1 MSKEIEKR
9 IKELREEIEKH
20 NYYYYVLDNPIIS
33 DAEYDRLMKELME
46 LEEKYPE
53 YRTPDSPTQKVGGKA
68 RDEFKKF
75 THPEPMLSL
84 SNVYSE
90 SEFEDFHNRIV
101 KLLGT
106 ENFNY
111 VVEPKYDGLAVELIY
126 KNGVLSVGSTRGDGV
141 TGEDITDNIK
151 TIKTLPLNLYNTA
164 ENKDEIPEEMIV
176 RGEVIIFKEDFK
188 KLNERRLEEGEPLFA
203 NPRNAAAGSLKQ
215 LDPKVT
221 ASRPLRIFIYNNV
234 KSLHKIKS
242 QWEFLNYVKRL
253 HLPVSEYVKR
263 VKGVKEVM
271 EYYRE
276 MEKNRHS
283 LKFDID
289 GIVIKVDDF
298 SQQRIL
304 GNIAK
309 SPRWAVAFKFPPVQ
323 ETTIVE
329 DIIVQVGR
337 TGALTPVAVLKPV
350 RVGGVTVSRATLHNQ
365 DEIDRLDI
373 RVGDAVL
380 VQRAGDVIPEIV
392 KVIVER
398 RPENTRR
405 FRIPDRCPV
414 CNTPVLKDED
424 EAIIRC
430 PNIDCPARLI
440 ERIKHFVSRR
450 AFNIEGLGDKII
462 EKLVLE
468 EKIVKD
474 IPDIF
479 ALNAER
485 LKNIEGFGEKS
496 AKKIIEA
503 IEKSKKTTLK
513 RFIFA
518 LGIRHVGENTAG
530 LIADYFRDLDSLI
543 SADLEDLK
551 KIPQIGDETANE
563 IKRFFSDSRNLKMIK
578 ALKDAGVTIEEDRQ
592 KIGDALKGMSFV
604 ITGTLNNFSRDEA
617 KDFIIKNGGK
627 VLSSVSKK
635 LDYLVVGADPGSKLK
650 KAEELGIKIISEEEL
665 MEMVKNKKGK

>member
-1 MSKEIEKR
+1 MSKDIEKR
-9 IKELREEIEKH
+9 IQELREEIEKH

-90 SEFEDFHNRIV
+90 SEFADFHNRIM

-106 ENFNY
+106 EDFAY
-111 VVEPKYDGLAVELIY
+111 VIEPKYDGLAVELIY
-126 KNGVLSVGSTRGDGV
+126 RKGILSVGSTRGDGT
-141 TGEDITDNIK
+141 TGEDVTDNIK
-151 TIKTLPLNLYNTA
+151 TIKTLPLNLRGST
-164 ENKDEIPEEMIV
+164 KSVDGIPDEIIV
-176 RGEVIIFKEDFK
+176 RGEVIIFKDDFR
-188 KLNERRLEEGEPLFA
+188 KLNERRMEEGEPLFA

-215 LDPKVT
+215 LDPKIT
-221 ASRPLRIFIYNNV
+221 ATRPLRIFIYNNV
-234 KSLHKIKS
+234 KSHPAIKS

-253 HLPVSEYVKR
+253 RLPVSDYVKR

-276 MEKNRHS
+276 MEEKRHS

-298 SQQRIL
+298 SQQKML

-323 ETTIVE
+323 ETTVVE
-329 DIIVQVGR
+329 NIIVQVGR

-350 RVGGVTVSRATLHNQ
+350 QVGGVTVSRATLHNQ

-373 RVGDAVL
+373 RIGDAVL

-398 RPENTRR
+398 RPANAKR

-414 CNTPVLKDED
+414 CGTPVLKDED

-430 PNIDCPARLI
+430 PNDECPARLV

-479 ALNAER
+479 ALDSAR

-496 AKKIIEA
+496 ANKIIEA

-530 LIADYFRDLDSLI
+530 LIADYFKDIDSLI
-543 SADLEDLK
+543 SASLEDLK
-551 KIPQIGDETANE
+551 SIPQIGEETASE
-563 IKRFFSDSRNLKMIK
+563 IRRFFSDSRNLKIIK
-578 ALKDAGVTIEEDRQ
+578 GLKDAGVMIESQSEE
-592 KIGDALKGMSFV
+592 IGDALKGLTFL

-635 LDYLVVGADPGSKLK
+635 LDYLVVGSDPGSKLK
-650 KAEELGIKIISEEEL
+650 KAEELGVKIISEEEL
-665 MEMVKNKKGK
+665 VDMVNGKVKK

>member
-1 MSKEIEKR
+1 VNKDIEKR
-9 IKELREEIEKH
+9 IQELREELEKH

-90 SEFEDFHNRIV
+90 SEFADFHNRIM

-106 ENFNY
+106 EDFAY
-111 VVEPKYDGLAVELIY
+111 VIEPKYDGLAVELIY
-126 KNGVLSVGSTRGDGV
+126 RKGILSVGSTRGDGT
-141 TGEDITDNIK
+141 TGEDVTDNIK
-151 TIKTLPLNLYNTA
+151 TIKTLPLNLRGSTKSA
-164 ENKDEIPEEMIV
+164 DGIPDEIIV
-176 RGEVIIFKEDFK
+176 RGEVIIFKDDFR
-188 KLNERRLEEGEPLFA
+188 KLNERRMEEGEPLFA

-215 LDPKVT
+215 LDPKISAT
-221 ASRPLRIFIYNNV
+221 RPLRIFIYNNV
-234 KSLHKIKS
+234 KSHPAIKS

-253 HLPVSEYVKR
+253 RLPVSDYVKR

-276 MEKNRHS
+276 MEEKRHS

-298 SQQRIL
+298 SQQKML

-323 ETTIVE
+323 ETTVVE
-329 DIIVQVGR
+329 NIIVQVGR

-350 RVGGVTVSRATLHNQ
+350 QVGGVTVSRATLHNQ

-373 RVGDAVL
+373 RIGDAVL

-398 RPENTRR
+398 RPANSKR

-414 CNTPVLKDED
+414 CGTPVLKDED

-430 PNIDCPARLI
+430 PNDECPARLV

-479 ALNAER
+479 ALDSAR

-496 AKKIIEA
+496 ANKIIEA

-530 LIADYFRDLDSLI
+530 LIADYFKDIDSLI
-543 SADLEDLK
+543 SASLEDLK
-551 KIPQIGDETANE
+551 SIPQIGEETASE
-563 IKRFFSDSRNLKMIK
+563 IRRFFSDSRNLKIIK
-578 ALKDAGVTIEEDRQ
+578 GLKDAGVMIESQSEE
-592 KIGDALKGMSFV
+592 IGDALKGLTFL

-635 LDYLVVGADPGSKLK
+635 LDYLVVGSDPGSKLK
-650 KAEELGIKIISEEEL
+650 KAEELGVKIISEEEL
-665 MEMVKNKKGK
+665 VDMVNGKVKK

>member
-1 MSKEIEKR
+1 MNKDIEKR
-9 IKELREEIEKH
+9 IQELREELEKH

-90 SEFEDFHNRIV
+90 SEFADFHNRIM

-106 ENFNY
+106 EDFAY
-111 VVEPKYDGLAVELIY
+111 VIEPKYDGLAVELIY
-126 KNGVLSVGSTRGDGV
+126 RKGILSVGSTRGDGT
-141 TGEDITDNIK
+141 TGEDVTDNIK
-151 TIKTLPLNLYNTA
+151 TIKTLPLNLRGST
-164 ENKDEIPEEMIV
+164 KSVDGIPDEIIV
-176 RGEVIIFKEDFK
+176 RGEVIIFKDDFR
-188 KLNERRLEEGEPLFA
+188 KLNERRMEEGEPLFA

-215 LDPKVT
+215 LDPKISAT
-221 ASRPLRIFIYNNV
+221 RPLRIFIYNNV
-234 KSLHKIKS
+234 KSHPAIKS

-253 HLPVSEYVKR
+253 RLPVSDYVKR

-276 MEKNRHS
+276 MEEKRHS

-298 SQQRIL
+298 SQQKML

-323 ETTIVE
+323 ETTVVE
-329 DIIVQVGR
+329 NIIVQVGR

-350 RVGGVTVSRATLHNQ
+350 QVGGVTVSRATLHNQ

-373 RVGDAVL
+373 RIGDAVL

-398 RPENTRR
+398 RPANSKR

-414 CNTPVLKDED
+414 CGTPVLKDED

-430 PNIDCPARLI
+430 PNDECPARLV

-479 ALNAER
+479 ALDAAR

-530 LIADYFRDLDSLI
+530 LIADYFKDIDSLI
-543 SADLEDLK
+543 SASLEDLK
-551 KIPQIGDETANE
+551 SIPQIGEETASE
-563 IKRFFSDSRNLKMIK
+563 IRRFFSDSRNLKIIK
-578 ALKDAGVTIEEDRQ
+578 GLKDAGVMIESQSEE
-592 KIGDALKGMSFV
+592 IGDALKGLTFL

-635 LDYLVVGADPGSKLK
+635 LDYLVVGSDPGSKLK
-650 KAEELGIKIISEEEL
+650 KAEELGVKIISEEEL
-665 MEMVKNKKGK
+665 VDMVNGKVKK

>member
-164 ENKDEIPEEMIV
+164 ENKDEIPEELIV

-188 KLNERRLEEGEPLFA
+188 KLNERRVEEGEPLFA

-234 KSLHKIKS
+234 KSHPAIKN

-253 HLPVSEYVKR
+253 RLPVSDYVKR
-263 VKGVKEVM
+263 VKGVKEVI

-298 SQQRIL
+298 SQQRML

-462 EKLVLE
+462 EKLILE

-479 ALNAER
+479 ALDAAR

-530 LIADYFRDLDSLI
+530 LIADYFKDIDSLI
-543 SADLEDLK
+543 SASLEDLK
-551 KIPQIGDETANE
+551 SIPQIGEETASE
-563 IKRFFSDSRNLKMIK
+563 IRRFFSDSRNLKVIK
-578 ALKDAGVTIEEDRQ
+578 GLKDAGVMIESQSEE
-592 KIGDALKGMSFV
+592 IGDALKGLTFL

-635 LDYLVVGADPGSKLK
+635 LDYLVVGSDPGSKLK
-650 KAEELGIKIISEEEL
+650 KAEELGVKIISEEEL
-665 MEMVKNKKGK
+665 VDMVNGKVKK

>member
-90 SEFEDFHNRIV
+90 SEFADFHNRIM

-106 ENFNY
+106 EDFAY
-111 VVEPKYDGLAVELIY
+111 VIEPKYDGLAVELIY
-126 KNGVLSVGSTRGDGV
+126 RKGILSVGSTRGDGT
-141 TGEDITDNIK
+141 TGEDVTDNIK
-151 TIKTLPLNLYNTA
+151 TIKTLPLNLRGST
-164 ENKDEIPEEMIV
+164 KSVDGIPDEIIV
-176 RGEVIIFKEDFK
+176 RGEVIIFKDDFR
-188 KLNERRLEEGEPLFA
+188 KLNERRMEEGEPLFA

-215 LDPKVT
+215 LDPKIT
-221 ASRPLRIFIYNNV
+221 ATRPLRIFIYNNV
-234 KSLHKIKS
+234 KSHPAIKS

-253 HLPVSEYVKR
+253 RLPVSDYVKR

-276 MEKNRHS
+276 MEEKRHS

-298 SQQRIL
+298 SQQKML

-323 ETTIVE
+323 ETTVVE
-329 DIIVQVGR
+329 NIIVQVGR

-350 RVGGVTVSRATLHNQ
+350 QVGGVTVSRATLHNQ

-373 RVGDAVL
+373 RIGDAVL

-398 RPENTRR
+398 RPANAKR

-414 CNTPVLKDED
+414 CGTPVLKDED

-430 PNIDCPARLI
+430 PNDECPARLV

-479 ALNAER
+479 ALDAAR

-530 LIADYFRDLDSLI
+530 LIADYFKDIDSLI
-543 SADLEDLK
+543 SASLEDLK
-551 KIPQIGDETANE
+551 SIPQIGEETASE
-563 IKRFFSDSRNLKMIK
+563 MRRFFSDSRNLKIIK
-578 ALKDAGVTIEEDRQ
+578 GLKDAGVMIESQSEE
-592 KIGDALKGMSFV
+592 IGDALKGLTFL

-635 LDYLVVGADPGSKLK
+635 LDYLVVGSDPGSKLK
-650 KAEELGIKIISEEEL
+650 KAEELGVKIISEEEL
-665 MEMVKNKKGK
+665 VDMVNGKVKK